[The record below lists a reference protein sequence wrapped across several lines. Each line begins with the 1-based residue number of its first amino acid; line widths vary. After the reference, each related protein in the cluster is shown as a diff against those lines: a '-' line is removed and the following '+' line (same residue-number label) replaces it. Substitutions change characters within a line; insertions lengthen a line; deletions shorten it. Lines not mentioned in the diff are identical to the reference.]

1 MTLLIVSPNRPDLN
15 RWQQALQA
23 IAPDLEMA
31 IWPQVPTP
39 EDVTFALAWQQPAG
53 IWPQLPNLRCVSSFG
68 AGVDHLLQDPD
79 LPIAL
84 PIVRLVD
91 PLLAQSM
98 FEYIA
103 AGVMGVLRDFDVYE
117 AQQVAGIWQPHAL
130 TLSQHCTIGIMG
142 LGQLGTYT
150 AQKLVDLGF
159 NVVGWARS
167 PKQIAGVTAYVGDAQ
182 LPEFLQQTQILVCL
196 LPLTPQTRDILNLH
210 LFAQLPRAAYLIN
223 VARGAHLVEADLV
236 EAIHA
241 GYLRGAC
248 LDVFRQEPLP
258 PSHPFWAH
266 PQIRVTPHCSSITNP
281 ESVAPQIVENYRRSQ
296 AGEPL
301 LNQVS
306 RSRGY

>member
-1 MTLLIVSPNRPDLN
+1 MTLLIVSPHRPDLS
-15 RWQQALQA
+15 RWQLALQTC
-23 IAPDLEMA
+23 APDLDIA
-31 IWPQVPTP
+31 VWPQVTVP
-39 EDVTFALAWQQPAG
+39 EDITFALAWQQPAG
-53 IWPQLPNLRCVSSFG
+53 IWQQLPNLRCVSSFG
-68 AGVDHLLQDPD
+68 AGVDHLVQDAD
-79 LPIAL
+79 LPTDT

-91 PLLAQSM
+91 PWLAQSM

-103 AGVMGVLRDFDVYE
+103 AAVMGILRDFDVYE
-117 AQQVAGIWQPHAL
+117 TQQSGGLWQSHPP
-130 TLSQHCTIGIMG
+130 TLSQHCTVGIMG

-150 AQKLVDLGF
+150 AQKLVKLGF

-167 PKQIAGVTAYVGDAQ
+167 PKQIEGVTAYSGDSQ
-182 LPEFLQQTQILVCL
+182 LPQFLQQTQILVCL
-196 LPLTPQTRDILNLH
+196 LPLTAQTSDILNLD
-210 LFAQLPRAAYLIN
+210 LLAQLPRPAYLIN

-236 EAIHA
+236 EAIRA

-258 PSHPFWAH
+258 PTHPFWAH
-266 PQIRVTPHCSSITNP
+266 PRIRVTPHCSSITNP

>member
-1 MTLLIVSPNRPDLN
+1 MTLLIVSPDRPDLN
-15 RWQQALQA
+15 RWQLALQA
-23 IAPDLEMA
+23 CAPALNIEV
-31 IWPQVPTP
+31 WPH
-39 EDVTFALAWQQPAG
+39 VTVKADITFVLAWQQPAD
-53 IWPQLPNLRCVSSFG
+53 IWQQLPHLRCVSSFG
-68 AGVDHLLQDPD
+68 AGVDHLLQDAA
-79 LPIAL
+79 LPTDI

-103 AGVMGVLRDFDVYE
+103 AAVMGILRDFDLYE
-117 AQQVAGIWQPHAL
+117 TQQAAGIWRPHAL

-150 AQKLVDLGF
+150 AQKLVEVGF

-167 PKQIAGVTAYVGDAQ
+167 PKQLEGVTAYFGDSQ
-182 LPEFLQQTQILVCL
+182 LPQFLQQSQILVCL
-196 LPLTPQTRDILNLH
+196 LPLTAQTRNILNLD
-210 LFAQLPRAAYLIN
+210 LLAQLPRPAYLIN
-223 VARGAHLVEADLV
+223 VARGAHLVEADLLAALDV
-236 EAIHA
+236 

-258 PSHPFWAH
+258 PTHPFWDH

-281 ESVAPQIVENYRRSQ
+281 ESVASQIVENYRRSQ
-296 AGEPL
+296 AGAPL

>member
-1 MTLLIVSPNRPDLN
+1 MTLLIVSPHRSDLS
-15 RWQQALQA
+15 RWQQALQTC
-23 IAPDLEMA
+23 APDLDIA
-31 IWPQVPTP
+31 VWPQVTVP
-39 EDVTFALAWQQPAG
+39 EDITFALAWQQPAG
-53 IWPQLPNLRCVSSFG
+53 IWQQFPNLRCVSSFG
-68 AGVDHLLQDPD
+68 AGVDHLLQDVD
-79 LPIAL
+79 LPTDT

-103 AGVMGVLRDFDVYE
+103 AAVMGILRDFDVYE
-117 AQQVAGIWQPHAL
+117 TQQMGGLWQSHTP
-130 TLSQHCTIGIMG
+130 TLSQHCTVGIMG

-150 AQKLVDLGF
+150 AQKLVKLGF

-167 PKQIAGVTAYVGDAQ
+167 PKQIEGVTAYSGDAQ
-182 LPEFLQQTQILVCL
+182 LPQFLQQTQILVCL
-196 LPLTPQTRDILNLH
+196 LPLTAQTRDILNLD
-210 LFAQLPRAAYLIN
+210 LLAQLPRPAYLIN
-223 VARGAHLVEADLV
+223 VARGAHLVEADLL
-236 EAIHA
+236 AALDA

-258 PSHPFWAH
+258 PTHPFWAH
-266 PQIRVTPHCSSITNP
+266 PKIRVTPHSSSITNP

-296 AGEPL
+296 TGAPL